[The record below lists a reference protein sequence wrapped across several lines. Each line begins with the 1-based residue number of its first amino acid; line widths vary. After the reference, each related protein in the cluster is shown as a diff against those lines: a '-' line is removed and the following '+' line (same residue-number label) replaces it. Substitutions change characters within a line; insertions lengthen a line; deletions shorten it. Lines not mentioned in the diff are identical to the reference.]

1 MYVFTTGDVAEFRLR
16 KFFACLFFCCL
27 CFWHLVVF
35 ADPDAVKSVSV
46 TEGESVTLQTN
57 VTELQRT
64 TLITWT
70 FGHPETLIAQ
80 INKEEGF
87 VSTSDGDAVGF
98 RDRLQLDHQTGSLN
112 ITNTRTTD
120 SGNYTVNI
128 KDPTKQTTYRFNVTV
143 YGSASQ
149 KMLISAALAG
159 SLLIAAAVGIYW
171 ICRRHRKTDQEGT
184 DQTRNEEITYA
195 DPTFYKQKAQKPVR
209 EFITVS
215 LMHIY

>member
-1 MYVFTTGDVAEFRLR
+1 VTG
-16 KFFACLFFCCL
+16 
-27 CFWHLVVF
+27 
-35 ADPDAVKSVSV
+35 
-46 TEGESVTLQTN
+46 LQN
-57 VTELQRT
+57 K

-70 FGHPETLIAQ
+70 FGHSTTKIAE
-80 INKEEGF
+80 IYREDRIFN
-87 VSTSDGDAVGF
+87 TSDGPDGRF
-98 RDRLQLDHQTGSLN
+98 RDRLKLNNQTGSLT

-128 KDPTKQTTYRFNVTV
+128 KARNQTTYTFNVTV

-149 KMLISAALAG
+149 KMLISAAVAG

-195 DPTFYKQKAQKPVR
+195 DPTFYKQKAQKPR
-209 EFITVS
+209 SQQQLQPPAAQHHQQS
-215 LMHIY
+215 L